1 MIRKVIT
8 NLWKTLS
15 PFQDA
20 LDISKSFFAALEM
33 IKNYQKYKNTFTR
46 TVAIYLRKDQANFR
60 KRFLLS
66 KMLSIFR
73 NRSLEHRKNHQKYNT
88 FTRVRISTLI
98 TIRKMTFLF
107 QDIPIFRLLWNSLE
121 CCN

>member
-20 LDISKSFFAALEM
+20 LDISKSFFGALEM
-33 IKNYQKYKNTFTR
+33 IKNYQKYNTFTR
-46 TVAIYLRKDQANFR
+46 TVPIYLRKYQANFR

>member
-1 MIRKVIT
+1 
-8 NLWKTLS
+8 
-15 PFQDA
+15 
-20 LDISKSFFAALEM
+20 M
-33 IKNYQKYKNTFTR
+33 IKNYQKYNTFTR

-73 NRSLEHRKNHQKYNT
+73 NRSLEHEKNHQKYNT
-88 FTRVRISTLI
+88 FTRARISTLV